1 VALTQ
6 TNLAWETLLELPAA
20 RRGEPLPMRLAAAIR
35 SAIRDGRLPQ
45 GAALPPSRVLAGRL
59 GLSRWTVTQAYG
71 QLATEGYLT
80 GRQGSATRVSWSPE
94 PGEAAA
100 PGPVR
105 PSYQRPV
112 REARFDLSYSRP
124 DLRAFPRRQWVAAIS
139 AVAETAAFDELDY
152 AEAGGHPRLR
162 AALAGHL
169 SRSRGAVAEPD
180 TVSVFTGA
188 GQGMSQIA
196 HALLADGHTA
206 IGVEDIGSLRLWHAA
221 RTAGL
226 RLVGLPVDADGL
238 ITDALAGHPELRAVC
253 VGAARQVV
261 YGNPL
266 APARRAALLEWAR
279 RADGLIV
286 EDDYDCE
293 FSYDRP
299 APPVMQGTDPG
310 RVALLGSMNKVL
322 NPSVSI
328 GWVVAPRR
336 WVPMVR
342 AERHVTGVPSAL
354 NQLALAQFME
364 SGSFDRYLRTA
375 RERFRAR
382 RGALVSAL
390 AQALP
395 ECPVRGTETGIDLLL
410 ELPAGTDAAAIV
422 VRARRQGMRLC
433 SVESKRMRVSQD
445 RPGLL
450 IGYGNLPDP
459 MIGEAVGL
467 LAEIIRAG

>member
-1 VALTQ
+1 MALTQ
-6 TNLAWETLLELPAA
+6 TNLAWETLLELPPA

-45 GAALPPSRVLAGRL
+45 GAALPPSRVLAGSL
-59 GLSRWTVTQAYG
+59 SLSRWTVTQAYS
-71 QLATEGYLT
+71 QLVTEGYLA
-80 GRQGSATRVSWSPE
+80 GRQGSATRVSWSPG
-94 PGEAAA
+94 PGEDVA
-100 PGPVR
+100 PHPVR
-105 PSYQRPV
+105 PSYPRAA

-139 AVAETAAFDELDY
+139 AVAETASFDELDY

-162 AALAGHL
+162 AVLAGHL
-169 SRSRGAVAEPD
+169 NRSRGAMAEPD

-188 GQGMSQIA
+188 GQGMSQVA

-206 IGVEDIGSLRLWHAA
+206 IGVEDLGSLRLWHAA

-226 RLVGLPVDADGL
+226 QLVGLPVDDDGL
-238 ITDALAGHPELRAVC
+238 VTDALAEHPELRAVC
-253 VGAARQVV
+253 VGAARQIV
-261 YGNPL
+261 YGSPL
-266 APARRAALLEWAR
+266 APHRRAALLEWAR

-299 APPVMQGTDPG
+299 APPVMQGSDPG

-342 AERHVTGVPSAL
+342 AERQVTGVPSAL

-364 SGSFDRYLRTA
+364 SGSYDRYLRSS
-375 RERFRAR
+375 RQRFRAR

-390 AQALP
+390 SRDLP
-395 ECPVRGTETGIDLLL
+395 ECHVRGTETGIDLLL
-410 ELPAGTDAAAIV
+410 ELPPGTDAAALV
-422 VRARRQGMRLC
+422 VRARRYGMRLC
-433 SVESKRMRVSQD
+433 SLDAKRMRANRN

-459 MIGEAVGL
+459 MIGAAVGL

>member
-6 TNLAWETLLELPAA
+6 TNLAWETLLELPPA

-35 SAIRDGRLPQ
+35 SAIRDGRLPH
-45 GAALPPSRVLAGRL
+45 GAALPPSRALAGSL
-59 GLSRWTVTQAYG
+59 SLSRWTVTQAYS

-80 GRQGSATRVSWSPE
+80 GRQGSATRVSWSRGQE
-94 PGEAAA
+94 PDAASPPARPASPRGA
-100 PGPVR
+100 P
-105 PSYQRPV
+105 
-112 REARFDLSYSRP
+112 EARFDLSYSRP

-139 AVAETAAFDELDY
+139 AVAETASFDELDY

-162 AALAGHL
+162 AVLAGHL
-169 SRSRGAVAEPD
+169 NRSRGAAAGPD
-180 TVSVFTGA
+180 MVSVFTGA
-188 GQGMSQIA
+188 GQGMSQVA

-206 IGVEDIGSLRLWHAA
+206 IGVEDNGSLRLLDAA
-221 RTAGL
+221 LRAGL
-226 RLVGLPVDADGL
+226 RLVRLPVDADGL
-238 ITDALAGHPELRAVC
+238 VTDALAAHPELRAVC
-253 VGAARQVV
+253 VGAARQIV
-261 YGNPL
+261 YGSPL
-266 APARRAALLEWAR
+266 APRRREALLDWAR
-279 RADGLIV
+279 RAGGLIV
-286 EDDYDCE
+286 EDDYDSE

-299 APPVMQGTDPG
+299 APPVMQGADPG

-336 WVPMVR
+336 WVPGIR
-342 AERHVTGVPSAL
+342 AERQVTGVPSAL

-364 SGSFDRYLRTA
+364 SGSYDRYLRAA
-375 RERFRAR
+375 RQRFRAR
-382 RGALVSAL
+382 RRALVSAL

-395 ECPVRGTETGIDLLL
+395 ECPVRGSEAGIDLLL

-422 VRARRQGMRLC
+422 VRARRRGMRLC
-433 SVESKRMRVSQD
+433 TAEYKRPQASRD

-459 MIGEAVGL
+459 MIDEAVGL